1 MTNPQLGFA
10 EMVQAQAQPHVVINA
25 GDRAITAAMFGE
37 IVIDIPADEDYVFQ
51 ASDPLDP
58 ADEWPYG
65 VIVMSDTGVVL
76 TGPIN
81 VVYPD
86 LDALYGGPSRP
97 RFFLTNNTA
106 QTLTV
111 TTGTTGDAGVAV
123 AAGETI
129 LLRYDGDGI
138 VSGESGDSGPAT
150 APVVTLAGD
159 TYTLGDLTNGA
170 WHEFTSATAVTL
182 TLLDDATEPVAAAAE
197 FGLMIAGAGGLTL
210 VEDNDAVIVTPRGG
224 TLVMEQGDFA
234 VLKRR
239 AADVYKLAGETTAA

>member
-1 MTNPQLGFA
+1 MML
-10 EMVQAQAQPHVVINA
+10 
-25 GDRAITAAMFGE
+25 GE
-37 IVIDIPADEDYVFQ
+37 IVIDIATDEDLVLQ

-65 VIVMSDTGVVL
+65 TIVVRDADSGPVL
-76 TGPIN
+76 SGPIN

-97 RFFLTNNTA
+97 RFFVANQTA
-106 QTLTV
+106 VTLTV
-111 TTGTTGDAGVAV
+111 KLDATASVGVAV
-123 AAGETI
+123 DAGTTRQV
-129 LLRYDGDGI
+129 RYDGDDI
-138 VSGESGDSGPAT
+138 VDADAGESGPPT

-159 TYTLGDLTNGA
+159 TYTLDDLTNGA

-239 AADVYKLAGETTAA
+239 ATDVYKLAGETTAA